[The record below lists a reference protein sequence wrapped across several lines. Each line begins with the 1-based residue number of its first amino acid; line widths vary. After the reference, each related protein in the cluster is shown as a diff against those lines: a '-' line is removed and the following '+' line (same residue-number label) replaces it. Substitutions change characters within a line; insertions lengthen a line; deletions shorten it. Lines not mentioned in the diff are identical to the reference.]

1 MTLEEVQAFVH
12 RYVEHFRA
20 HDAEAL
26 ARCFAVDAMV
36 ESPSVGTHRGRD
48 AIRQGYRQ
56 WFTSFPDLK
65 FGPEDVVAA
74 ESAVSLAFHA
84 SGTHQGEFLGFPATG
99 KRMEFRG
106 VFLQQLRDDHIVHER
121 RIYDFT
127 GLLIKLGVLKVK
139 LT

>member
-1 MTLEEVQAFVH
+1 MTHEEVRAFVH
-12 RYVEHFRA
+12 RYVEHLRA
-20 HDAEAL
+20 RDAEAL
-26 ARCFAVDAMV
+26 ARCFAVDALV

-48 AIRQGYRQ
+48 AIEKGYRR
-56 WFTSFPDLK
+56 WFASFPDLE
-65 FGPEDVVAA
+65 FTPEAIVVE
-74 ESAVSLAFHA
+74 ESAVSLAFRN
-84 SGTHQGEFLGFPATG
+84 SGTHQGEFLGLPATG

-139 LT
+139 PT